1 MTNAVRQSEQS
12 PIRRA
17 CILHAEDDRLTSVA
31 IARLLTIKGY
41 KVESAADGLDALTE
55 LLAHPASY
63 DLIITDQAMPLLT
76 GEEWLKGIRESGFS
90 GKIIVYAASLPES
103 VADHLR
109 ELGVERIVHKSESL
123 QSLLDAIHEL
133 LGDA

>member
-31 IARLLTIKGY
+31 IARLLTVKGY
-41 KVESAADGLDALTE
+41 KVESAANGLDALTE
-55 LLAHPASY
+55 LLSHPASY
-63 DLIITDQAMPLLT
+63 DLIITDQAMPSLT

-103 VADHLR
+103 VVDHLR
-109 ELGVERIVHKSESL
+109 ELGVERIIHKSESL

-133 LGDA
+133 LEDA